1 MMEKRNSIAYEAQ
14 SENELRKFDEF
25 ITNHISTTEEIYDA
39 ESIYAR
45 TPEAEAYICGSD
57 QIWGGSW
64 PYYLSFAP
72 DSTTKIAYAP
82 SFGGIQRFAPEYE
95 DRLRQLLKRFDLIG
109 MREESGVLVCERLG
123 RPDAVQVVDPTLLL
137 TQESYDPLR
146 IKTQHAGEYLF
157 LYLLGNP
164 ISRDVRD
171 FYSFAASKGL
181 QVIYVASQ
189 GRRDHFA
196 KTPAQI
202 GEWVDMLANA
212 KYVITNSYHCTVFSL
227 IYRKKFIVV
236 PLDKGYARMNTR
248 IEELLSKCDL
258 TSRILLNQ
266 KLSAIEEDISF
277 SKFTHYQQEE
287 TKKSRSLLITALK
300 QKCQN

>member
-1 MMEKRNSIAYEAQ
+1 
-14 SENELRKFDEF
+14 
-25 ITNHISTTEEIYDA
+25 
-39 ESIYAR
+39 
-45 TPEAEAYICGSD
+45 
-57 QIWGGSW
+57 
-64 PYYLSFAP
+64 
-72 DSTTKIAYAP
+72 
-82 SFGGIQRFAPEYE
+82 
-95 DRLRQLLKRFDLIG
+95 
-109 MREESGVLVCERLG
+109 
-123 RPDAVQVVDPTLLL
+123 
-137 TQESYDPLR
+137 
-146 IKTQHAGEYLF
+146 
-157 LYLLGNP
+157 
-164 ISRDVRD
+164 
-171 FYSFAASKGL
+171 
-181 QVIYVASQ
+181 
-189 GRRDHFA
+189 
-196 KTPAQI
+196 
-202 GEWVDMLANA
+202 MLANA